1 MKWLF
6 NAGKIGMAIGHT
18 HHRMLLEDI
27 MGLSL
32 GGDEI
37 SIYLIHQSHSF
48 VSGEN
53 ETWWSRWIHSIGSEH
68 VNSHCLYVVF
78 QDNLLYWAIKVT
90 VCNNPQ
96 KEDDLHDSKIYTE
109 DDISEGCTQQGG

>member
-37 SIYLIHQSHSF
+37 SIYLIHQSHMKH
-48 VSGEN
+48 G
-53 ETWWSRWIHSIGSEH
+53 G
-68 VNSHCLYVVF
+68 
-78 QDNLLYWAIKVT
+78 QDEFIR
-90 VCNNPQ
+90 
-96 KEDDLHDSKIYTE
+96 
-109 DDISEGCTQQGG
+109 